1 MAGTFEIKRARD
13 GQFYFNLKARN
24 GQVIL
29 TSEMY
34 TTKANAHH
42 GITSVMTNA
51 LLDQRFER
59 NTSQRGE
66 PYFVL
71 KAANGEPI
79 GVSEM
84 YSSPAA
90 MENGI
95 ESVKHHAPEAR
106 IDDLTITS
114 A

>member
-1 MAGTFEIKRARD
+1 MAGKFEIKRAKD

-24 GQVIL
+24 GEIIL
-29 TSEMY
+29 TSETY
-34 TTKANAHH
+34 TTKASAQK
-42 GITSVMTNA
+42 GVASVMTNA

-59 NTSQRGE
+59 KTSRRDE

-84 YSSPAA
+84 YSSHSA

-95 ESVKHHAPEAR
+95 ESVKHNAPEAR
-106 IDDLTITS
+106 VEDFTVETS
-114 A
+114 

>member
-1 MAGTFEIKRARD
+1 
-13 GQFYFNLKARN
+13 
-24 GQVIL
+24 
-29 TSEMY
+29 
-34 TTKANAHH
+34 
-42 GITSVMTNA
+42 MTNA
-51 LLDQRFER
+51 LLDNRFER
-59 NTSQRGE
+59 KRSVRDE

-95 ESVKHHAPEAR
+95 ESVKHNVPDAR
-106 IDDLTITS
+106 IEDLTVQTS
-114 A
+114 